1 MADIP
6 VEIVE
11 RIRREPQPGL
21 NVVAG
26 STPVVFFGEQPS
38 ASVATLGI
46 NPSSAE
52 FVVRDESLTGER
64 QRFETLD
71 SLGIS
76 SMAEASDEHVK
87 AVHERCLYYFR
98 DPDTGQA
105 PRPTTYWRWFQP
117 LEDIIRPLRGASYLD
132 GTACHLDLVQWA
144 TAPVWGKLTRQV
156 QEALLYQD
164 RDFLRWQLGAPQ
176 LELVYLNGD
185 AVHRQF
191 RSVLPEAS
199 VRECPMHST
208 DGELKA
214 TFYGG
219 WYGRTMVVGTSYYIQ
234 NGRARGPRANV
245 QAWIMEVLR
254 QIIARLEEEGPEGD
268 LKALCDG

>member
-76 SMAEASDEHVK
+76 SMAEASDEHVQ
-87 AVHERCLYYFR
+87 AVYERCLYYFR

-117 LEDIIRPLRGASYLD
+117 LEDIIRPLQGASYLD

-144 TAPVWGKLTRQV
+144 TSPVWGKLTRQV
-156 QEALLYQD
+156 QEALLHQD
-164 RDFLRWQLGAPQ
+164 RDFLRRQLSAPQ

-191 RSVLPEAS
+191 RSVLPEAR

-245 QAWIMEVLR
+245 QAWIVEVLR